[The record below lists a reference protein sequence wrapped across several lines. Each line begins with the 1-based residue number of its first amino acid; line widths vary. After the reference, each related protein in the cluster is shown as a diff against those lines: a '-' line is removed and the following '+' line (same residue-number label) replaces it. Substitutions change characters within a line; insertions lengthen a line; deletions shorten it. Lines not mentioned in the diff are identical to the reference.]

1 MLYMNSLLVLLIR
14 VFDIDTIINC
24 KFFNLFSVVFIKW
37 IVFSDYFEMIL
48 NTVFIIWSALG
59 TVSGNKVNLE
69 QTFHF
74 EITLMAP

>member
-1 MLYMNSLLVLLIR
+1 MLCGTCIYQM
-14 VFDIDTIINC
+14 DC
-24 KFFNLFSVVFIKW
+24 
-37 IVFSDYFEMIL
+37 FSDYFEMIL
-48 NTVFIIWSALG
+48 NTVFIIWGALG

>member
-48 NTVFIIWSALG
+48 NTVFVIWSALG
-59 TVSGNKVNLE
+59 TVSGNEVNLE